1 MIISEIISELNK
13 NSLMYQ
19 SYLGASRG
27 AIDLALD

>member
-19 SYLGASRG
+19 SYLGGISIHG
-27 AIDLALD
+27 QVEL